1 MRRREFISLVGAAA
15 TPWSLAA
22 WAQQPERVAR
32 VGYLGL
38 MSPAFD
44 RVYGG
49 SDLFADALRD
59 LGYVEGRNIHIE
71 FRYAE
76 GH

>member
-1 MRRREFISLVGAAA
+1 
-15 TPWSLAA
+15 
-22 WAQQPERVAR
+22 
-32 VGYLGL
+32 